1 MLLEE
6 GVGMQAIDRTHYRN
20 MHKLLE
26 DMDSTT
32 PPQDLCSSIL
42 RGITEAT
49 GSRGCSLMLFTKGKK
64 VLFRCAAYGLSD
76 WFFKKCTVT
85 NDQGISQALKGKST
99 VKNVASDPKVGY
111 RKQVIKEG
119 IASIL
124 NVPVK
129 LRGKI
134 IGVMQIY
141 TSDARNFTDNE
152 ISFASVIAD
161 FAAEALDKAGFFE
174 IMQRDYEA
182 FNKSMRQIGS
192 ELDYEWKSEPE
203 VEPFED
209 KGPVITAGG

>member
-1 MLLEE
+1 MLLKG
-6 GVGMQAIDRTHYRN
+6 GVGMQAIDRTHYRS

-26 DMDSTT
+26 DIDSTT

-42 RGITEAT
+42 KGITEAT

-64 VLFRCAAYGLSD
+64 VLFRCAAHGLSD
-76 WFFKKCTVT
+76 WFFKKCAVT
-85 NDQGISQALKGKST
+85 TDQGISQALKGKAT
-99 VKNVASDPKVGY
+99 VKNVASDHRVGY
-111 RKQVIKEG
+111 RKQVMKEG

-124 NVPVK
+124 NIPIK

-134 IGVMQIY
+134 IGAMQIY
-141 TSDARNFTDNE
+141 TSDERNFTDNE
-152 ISFASVIAD
+152 ISFACMIAE
-161 FAAEALDKAGFFE
+161 FAAEALDKAGFYE
-174 IMQRDYEA
+174 VVQRDYEA
-182 FNKSMRQIGS
+182 FRKSMRQIGS